1 MQDYIV
7 KSSIAS
13 KIVEKAT
20 HIDTFTSKN
29 TKAQNLLVILTTTL
43 RIIDSIEAMVEPLP
57 KSVVYCFIF
66 GRVRFGI

>member
-1 MQDYIV
+1 MQDHIV

-57 KSVVYCFIF
+57 KSVVYCFIV
-66 GRVRFGI
+66 GRVRLGI